1 MYVPHRT
8 RGETGEQGPLCT
20 GSIEELLGPGV
31 SGTPDMPS
39 LALHLHAWARTGP
52 AASSSLG
59 GVGVPAPGSRSGLVP
74 WEPRLGTVGFTVQE
88 T

>member
-20 GSIEELLGPGV
+20 GSMEELLGPGV